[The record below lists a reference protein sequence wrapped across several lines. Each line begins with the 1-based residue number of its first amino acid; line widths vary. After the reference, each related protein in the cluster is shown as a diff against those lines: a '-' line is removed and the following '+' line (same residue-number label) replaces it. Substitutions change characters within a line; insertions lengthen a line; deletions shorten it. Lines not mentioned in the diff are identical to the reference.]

1 MKKNEKELQE
11 EVLEISEPSE
21 IEEEPVAP
29 VEPVRYIHVDEFLQ
43 TAVPLYGLNR
53 MQARG
58 FKTLMFG
65 RMYQKDM
72 FAFVDEL
79 EKYLGKKLR

>member
-1 MKKNEKELQE
+1 MKNNEKELQE

-21 IEEEPVAP
+21 IKEEPVAP

-43 TAVPLYGLNR
+43 TAVPLFGLNR

-65 RMYQKDM
+65 RLYQTSM
-72 FAFVDEL
+72 EAFVEEL